1 MKSLAKCD
9 IILCGYPMRLQVK
22 VTPNA
27 KHTQILGVKNDILQI
42 HITTSPDKG
51 KANAVVIELLAE
63 HYGENKK
70 NIQIVSGH
78 TTRLKWIEVITIA

>member
-1 MKSLAKCD
+1 VFVLQLAGKRSKARSTAAHFQTMA
-9 IILCGYPMRLQVK
+9 L
-22 VTPNA
+22 
-27 KHTQILGVKNDILQI
+27 
-42 HITTSPDKG
+42 G

-63 HYGENKK
+63 HYGVPKK